1 MVRKWCEKNEK
12 LAMIIQFLQA
22 HPEVLDKMIDH
33 VETTSVAEVSFPA
46 PIAAAKSTSSS
57 VCQAHQACGFQTARV
72 SDAAANQETA
82 ALQVLLRFLG
92 ADDNSAKF
100 TPPGTLSWMAST
112 PVMDHL
118 LEQLGPSATA
128 DSQHNAAYILSGIAR
143 SHFTP
148 LAHALAAPQFL
159 SRLFEF
165 AFAPAVSM
173 LVRTH
178 FWHTFQVRCEGCQ
191 TPAKDSSLTSARS
204 FRPWMCA

>member
-1 MVRKWCEKNEK
+1 M
-12 LAMIIQFLQA
+12 
-22 HPEVLDKMIDH
+22 
-33 VETTSVAEVSFPA
+33 
-46 PIAAAKSTSSS
+46 
-57 VCQAHQACGFQTARV
+57 
-72 SDAAANQETA
+72 
-82 ALQVLLRFLG
+82 QVLLRFLG
-92 ADDNSAKF
+92 ADENSAGF
-100 TPPGTLSWMAST
+100 LSPGRLSWMAST

-165 AFAPAVSM
+165 AFAPNVSM

-178 FWHTFQVRCEGCQ
+178 LWHTFQAQCEERQ
-191 TPAKDSSLTSARS
+191 TQAKGSPLTSGCF
-204 FRPWMCA
+204 FRPWTCV

>member
-1 MVRKWCEKNEK
+1 MSVPGASGTLSVPTAC
-12 LAMIIQFLQA
+12 
-22 HPEVLDKMIDH
+22 VL
-33 VETTSVAEVSFPA
+33 
-46 PIAAAKSTSSS
+46 
-57 VCQAHQACGFQTARV
+57 
-72 SDAAANQETA
+72 DAAADQETA

-92 ADDNSAKF
+92 ADENSAGF
-100 TPPGTLSWMAST
+100 LSPGRLSWMAST

-165 AFAPAVSM
+165 AFAPNVSM

-178 FWHTFQVRCEGCQ
+178 LWHTFQFQCQ
-191 TPAKDSSLTSARS
+191 ESHMQTKGFSLM
-204 FRPWMCA
+204 FVCFVRPWTCA